1 MIKMNSLKFEKNI
14 DGSIA
19 IMLNGEMRYR
29 FLPEY
34 EKVEVVKNVFDS
46 LGIIIILKAHRSLDE
61 RKPNIIWLHKRRNE
75 K

>member
-29 FLPEY
+29 FLPE
-34 EKVEVVKNVFDS
+34 EETVRVMKTTLGS

-61 RKPNIIWLHKRRNE
+61 RKTSIIWLD
-75 K
+75 